1 MKCPASEDGKCQ
13 LVVAMGASCNGYSR
27 QCKMRPAVENQYQLA
42 QSAIAAVRA
51 AFGIKGD

>member
-1 MKCPASEDGKCQ
+1 MKCPASENGVCQ
-13 LVVAMGASCNGYSR
+13 LVIAMGASCNGYSR

-42 QSAIAAVRA
+42 QNAIAVVRA

>member
-1 MKCPASEDGKCQ
+1 MKCPASENGVCQ
-13 LVVAMGASCNGYSR
+13 LVIAMGASCNGYSQ
-27 QCKMRPAVENQYQLA
+27 QCKVRSAVESQERIA

>member
-13 LVVAMGASCNGYSR
+13 LVVAMGASCNGYSQ
-27 QCKMRPAVENQYQLA
+27 QCKMRSAVEQQARLVEGL
-42 QSAIAAVRA
+42 IATVRS

>member
-1 MKCPASEDGKCQ
+1 MKCPASENGVCQ
-13 LVVAMGASCNGYSR
+13 LVIAMGASCEGYSQ

-42 QSAIAAVRA
+42 QNAIAAVRA